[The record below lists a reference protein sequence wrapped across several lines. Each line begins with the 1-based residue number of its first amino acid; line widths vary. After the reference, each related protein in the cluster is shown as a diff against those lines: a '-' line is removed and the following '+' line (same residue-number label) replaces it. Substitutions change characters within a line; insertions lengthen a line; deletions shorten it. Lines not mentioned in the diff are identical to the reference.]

1 MQKAPPKIKDVAQ
14 VAGVSTATVSRALT
28 QPDRLSEATR
38 AKVFDAIEAT
48 GYRVNQAARNLR
60 TRRAGAVL
68 VLVPNLGNPFFSA
81 ILSSMNDVLSANG
94 YSVLVFDS
102 QQPGASEQAVA
113 DCFLNGSVDGMIT
126 LDGNMSTIT
135 AKALRSANM
144 MQNVVFC
151 CEWSDQW
158 PLPSIRSNNGLGAR
172 LAVDHL
178 VALGHR
184 RIAHVTGPDCN
195 ILAQMRKSA
204 YIDRCAAHGLDIAP
218 DWIVQGDFSLGAGA
232 LAADRILA
240 VNSRPTGV
248 FCASD
253 AMALSFVARCRQRGV
268 RVPED
273 MSVIGFDDIE
283 MAAFSEPGLTTIRQ
297 DRSGLGRLAAQEL
310 LARLR
315 GEQKT
320 EGAHVIYSPVALIER
335 GTTAPPLDNSADS
348 PANGRTPPS
357 KPTEFQEPVDKPA

>member
-1 MQKAPPKIKDVAQ
+1 MQKPPPKIKDVAH

-38 AKVFDAIEAT
+38 AKVFDAIEVT
-48 GYRVNQAARNLR
+48 GYRVNAAARNLR

-126 LDGNMSTIT
+126 LDGDMSATT
-135 AKALRSANM
+135 ARALRGANM
-144 MQNVVFC
+144 MRNVVFC

-178 VALGHR
+178 VAQGHQ
-184 RIAHVTGPDCN
+184 RIAHVAGPQDN
-195 ILAQMRKSA
+195 ILAQVRKSA
-204 YIDRCAAHGLDIAP
+204 FLQRCATHGLDIRQ
-218 DWIVQGDFSLGAGA
+218 DWVVPGDFSLGAGA
-232 LAADRILA
+232 QAADRIL
-240 VNSRPTGV
+240 SMTPRPTGV

-253 AMALSFVARCRQRGV
+253 AMALSFVARCKQRGV
-268 RVPED
+268 NVPD
-273 MSVIGFDDIE
+273 DISVVGFDDIE
-283 MAAFSEPGLTTIRQ
+283 MAAFAEPGLTTIRQ
-297 DRSGLGRLAAQEL
+297 DRAGLGRLAAQEL

-320 EGAHVIYSPVALIER
+320 EGAHIIYAPVTLIER
-335 GTTAPPLDNSADS
+335 ATTASPPVAGLVNGH
-348 PANGRTPPS
+348 ANPEAPS
-357 KPTEFQEPVDKPA
+357 IECPEPDDKPA

>member
-1 MQKAPPKIKDVAQ
+1 MQNPPPKIKDVAH

-38 AKVFDAIEAT
+38 QKVFDAIETT

-126 LDGNMSTIT
+126 LDGHMTSTT
-135 AKALRSANM
+135 AKALRNANM
-144 MQNVVFC
+144 MRNVVFC

-178 VALGHR
+178 VAQGHR
-184 RIAHVTGPDCN
+184 KIAHVTGPASN
-195 ILAQMRKSA
+195 ILAEMRKSA
-204 YIDRCAAHGLDIAP
+204 FLQRCATHKLDVPA
-218 DWIVQGDFSLGAGA
+218 DWVVQGDFSLMAGA
-232 LAADRILA
+232 QAADRILA
-240 VNSRPTGV
+240 LSPRPTGV

-253 AMALSFVARCRQRGV
+253 AMALSLIARCRQRGL
-268 RVPED
+268 RVPD
-273 MSVIGFDDIE
+273 DISVIGFDDIE
-283 MAAFSEPGLTTIRQ
+283 MAAYAEPGLTTIRQ
-297 DRSGLGRLAAQEL
+297 DRAGLGRLAAQEL

-320 EGAHVIYSPVALIER
+320 EGAYVIYAPVALIER
-335 GTTAPPLDNSADS
+335 GTTAAPQNVTQPGANARGGPE
-348 PANGRTPPS
+348 PATGFP
-357 KPTEFQEPVDKPA
+357 EPVDKPA

>member
-1 MQKAPPKIKDVAQ
+1 MKKTQPKIKDVAF

-28 QPDRLSEATR
+28 QPDRLSAPTR
-38 AKVFDAIEAT
+38 QKVFDAIHST

-81 ILSSMNDVLSANG
+81 ILSSINDVLAANG

-102 QQPGASEQAVA
+102 QQPGASEHAVA

-126 LDGNMSTIT
+126 LDGHMSDATGH
-135 AKALRSANM
+135 ALRSTNM
-144 MQNVVFC
+144 MQQVVFC

-158 PLPSIRSNNGLGAR
+158 QLPSIRSNNGLGTR
-172 LAVDHL
+172 LVVDHL

-184 RIAHVTGPDCN
+184 RIAHVAGPAEN
-195 ILAQMRKSA
+195 ILAEVRKKA
-204 YIDRCAAHGLDIAP
+204 FAQRCAIHGLDISP
-218 DWIVQGDFSLGAGA
+218 DWIVEGDFSLGAGA
-232 LAADRILA
+232 RAAERILA
-240 VNSRPTGV
+240 LSERPTAV

-253 AMALSFVARCRQRGV
+253 AMALSFITRCQQLGVA
-268 RVPED
+268 VPQD
-273 MSVIGFDDIE
+273 ISVVGFDDIE
-283 MAAFSEPGLTTIRQ
+283 LAAFMEPGLTTIRQ

-320 EGAHVIYSPVALIER
+320 EGAHVIFAPVALIER
-335 GTTAPPLDNSADS
+335 GTTAAPP
-348 PANGRTPPS
+348 
-357 KPTEFQEPVDKPA
+357 

>member
-1 MQKAPPKIKDVAQ
+1 MQKPPPKIKDVAH

-38 AKVFDAIEAT
+38 AKVFDAIEVT
-48 GYRVNQAARNLR
+48 GYRVNAAARNLR

-126 LDGNMSTIT
+126 LDGDMSATT
-135 AKALRSANM
+135 ARALRGANM
-144 MQNVVFC
+144 MRNVVFC

-178 VALGHR
+178 VAQGHQ
-184 RIAHVTGPDCN
+184 RIAHVAGPQDN
-195 ILAQMRKSA
+195 ILAQVRKSA
-204 YIDRCAAHGLDIAP
+204 FLQRCATHGLDIRQ
-218 DWIVQGDFSLGAGA
+218 DWVVPGDFSLGAGA
-232 LAADRILA
+232 QAADRILA
-240 VNSRPTGV
+240 MTPRPTGI

-253 AMALSFVARCRQRGV
+253 AMALSFVARCKQRGV
-268 RVPED
+268 NVPD
-273 MSVIGFDDIE
+273 DISVVGFDDIE
-283 MAAFSEPGLTTIRQ
+283 MAAFAEPGLTTIRQ
-297 DRSGLGRLAAQEL
+297 DRAGLGRLAAQEL

-320 EGAHVIYSPVALIER
+320 EGAHIIYAPVTLIER
-335 GTTAPPLDNSADS
+335 ATTASPPVAGLVNGH
-348 PANGRTPPS
+348 ANPEAPS
-357 KPTEFQEPVDKPA
+357 IECPEPDDKPA